1 MAEAAERKEKRA
13 GNKMKNIISLMVL
26 GIASI
31 SLAEGQLVGAD
42 EADCTKAKTYA
53 IRQQCEAAKAKE
65 IELHP
70 QTSRESKNEQI
81 TQPQNI
87 IVPSAPGNSKNI
99 NTEEM
104 NKYKAQAMIKA
115 IRDETSDCRIKFD
128 VYWASNREKVKPCL
142 QRMMDTLQEGGDFE
156 KAHTYLT
163 SLKEGELSVAEMK
176 QAIYYIQE
184 IAKDKEYIVYRIQR

>member
-1 MAEAAERKEKRA
+1 MAEAAESKEKRA
-13 GNKMKNIISLMVL
+13 RGKMKNVVAIMAL
-26 GIASI
+26 GIASV
-31 SLAEGQLVGAD
+31 SFAEGQLIGAD
-42 EADCTKAKTYA
+42 EADCTKAKTYS

-65 IELHP
+65 NELHP
-70 QTSRESKNEQI
+70 KISREPKNEQI
-81 TQPQNI
+81 TQSQNVI
-87 IVPSAPGNSKNI
+87 ASSRPDNSKNI
-99 NTEEM
+99 NTGDM

-156 KAHTYLT
+156 KAHTYLA

>member
-1 MAEAAERKEKRA
+1 
-13 GNKMKNIISLMVL
+13 MKNIISLMVL